1 MRYYLDT
8 NIFVFLSYPKGMSE
22 LSAEVMDI
30 VTGYTDIL
38 LTSTVVVQELIH
50 LYQIGKLPLRTKS
63 DVTSAEEVLAWLH
76 DTLNVT
82 IVPVTEKHLQTYAAL
97 PLYSDH
103 RDPNDRIIVAQAI
116 TDHVPLISSDR
127 KFTHYVKSGLNFIFN
142 ER

>member
-8 NIFVFLSYPKGMSE
+8 NILVFLSTRQSDDS
-22 LSAEVMDI
+22 LSAEVLEI
-30 VTGYTDIL
+30 VFGYSDIL
-38 LTSTVVVQELIH
+38 LTSMACIQEFIH
-50 LYQIGKLPLRTKS
+50 LLKIEKFPPRYLREGLC
-63 DVTSAEEVLAWLH
+63 AENVIEWLK
-76 DTLNVT
+76 TCNVT
-82 IVPVTEKHLQTYAAL
+82 IVPITEKHLQTYAAL

-116 TDHVPLISSDR
+116 TDQVPLISSDR